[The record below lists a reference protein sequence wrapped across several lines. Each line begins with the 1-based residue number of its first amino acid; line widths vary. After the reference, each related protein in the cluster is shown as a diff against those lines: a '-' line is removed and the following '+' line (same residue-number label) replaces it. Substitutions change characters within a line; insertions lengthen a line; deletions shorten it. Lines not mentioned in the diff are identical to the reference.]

1 MIISIHQP
9 AYLPWLGY
17 IERIKKSDLFIF
29 LDTVQFEKNSFT
41 NRNLIKGAN
50 GPYWLTI
57 PVKKKGHLS
66 KSLLET
72 EIARDID
79 WRKNHLMSIKSSYSK
94 TASFH
99 EKYEKI
105 YKVYDNNETLLADL
119 CFNHLLFWLGELNI
133 KTKIIRSSSLNISSK
148 KSDLILDICQEVGA
162 TTYLSGPMGKNYLE
176 ENNFISNGIKL
187 DYDYFEPTPYPQLF
201 GSFIPFM
208 GIVDYWFNV
217 K

>member
-17 IERIKKSDLFIF
+17 VERIKKSDLFIF

-57 PVKKKGHLS
+57 PVIKKGHLS
-66 KSLLET
+66 KCLFDT
-72 EIARDID
+72 EIVRDVD
-79 WRKNHLMSIKSSYSK
+79 WRKSHLMSIKSSYSK
-94 TASFH
+94 STSFH

-105 YKVYDNNETLLADL
+105 TKLYDNNETLLADL
-119 CFNHLLFWLGELNI
+119 CFNHLLFWLNELNI
-133 KTKIIRSSSLNISSK
+133 KTKIMRSSSLNISSK

-187 DYDYFEPTPYPQLF
+187 DYHYFEPTPYPQLF

-208 GIVDYWFNV
+208 GIIDYWLNV

>member
-66 KSLLET
+66 KSLLDT
-72 EIARDID
+72 EIVRDVD
-79 WRKNHLMSIKSSYSK
+79 WRKSHLMSIKSSYSK
-94 TASFH
+94 SVEFH
-99 EKYEKI
+99 DKYAKI
-105 YKVYDNNETLLADL
+105 SKLYNNDETLLADL
-119 CFNHLLFWLGELNI
+119 CFNHLLFWLDELQI
-133 KTKIIRSSSLNISSK
+133 KTKIVRSSSLSISSK

-176 ENNFISNGIKL
+176 ENDFTSNGIKL
-187 DYDYFEPTPYPQLF
+187 DYHYFEPTPYPQLF

>member
-66 KSLLET
+66 KSLLDT
-72 EIARDID
+72 EIVRDVD
-79 WRKNHLMSIKSSYSK
+79 WRKSHLMSIKSSYSK
-94 TASFH
+94 SVEFH
-99 EKYEKI
+99 DKYAKI
-105 YKVYDNNETLLADL
+105 SKLYNNDETLLADL
-119 CFNHLLFWLGELNI
+119 CFNHLLFWLDELHI
-133 KTKIIRSSSLNISSK
+133 KTKIVRSSSLSISSR

-176 ENNFISNGIKL
+176 ENDFISNGIKL
-187 DYDYFEPTPYPQLF
+187 DYHYFEPTPYPQLF

-208 GIVDYWFNV
+208 GIIDYWFNT

>member
-57 PVKKKGHLS
+57 PVKKKGHLN
-66 KSLLET
+66 KSLLDT
-72 EIARDID
+72 EIVRDVD
-79 WRKNHLMSIKSSYSK
+79 WRKSHLMSIKSSYSK
-94 TASFH
+94 SVEFH
-99 EKYEKI
+99 DKYAKI
-105 YKVYDNNETLLADL
+105 SKLYNNDETLLADL
-119 CFNHLLFWLGELNI
+119 CFNHLLFWLDELQI
-133 KTKIIRSSSLNISSK
+133 KTKIVRSSSLSISSR

>member
-57 PVKKKGHLS
+57 PVKKKGHLN
-66 KSLLET
+66 KSLLDT
-72 EIARDID
+72 EIVRDVD
-79 WRKNHLMSIKSSYSK
+79 WRKSHLMSIKSSYSK
-94 TASFH
+94 SVEFH
-99 EKYEKI
+99 DKYARISKL
-105 YKVYDNNETLLADL
+105 YNNDEILLADL
-119 CFNHLLFWLGELNI
+119 CFNHLLFWLDELQI
-133 KTKIIRSSSLNISSK
+133 KTKIVRSSSLSISSR

-176 ENNFISNGIKL
+176 ENDFISNGIKL
-187 DYDYFEPTPYPQLF
+187 DYHYFEPTPYPQLF

-208 GIVDYWFNV
+208 GIIDYWFNT

>member
-17 IERIKKSDLFIF
+17 IERIKKSDAFIF

-41 NRNLIKGAN
+41 TRNLIKGDN

-66 KSLLET
+66 KSLLDI
-72 EIARDID
+72 EISRDID

-94 TASFH
+94 AALFH

-105 YKVYDNNETLLADL
+105 CNVYNNNETLLADL
-119 CFNHLLFWLGELNI
+119 CFNHLLFWLDELNI

-176 ENNFISNGIKL
+176 ESDFISNGIKL
-187 DYDYFEPTPYPQLF
+187 NYHYFEPAPYPQLF

-208 GIVDYWFNV
+208 GIVDYWFNI

>member
-57 PVKKKGHLS
+57 PVKKKGHLN
-66 KSLLET
+66 KSLLDT
-72 EIARDID
+72 EIVRDVD
-79 WRKNHLMSIKSSYSK
+79 WRKSHLMSIKSSYSK
-94 TASFH
+94 SVEFH
-99 EKYEKI
+99 DKYAKI
-105 YKVYDNNETLLADL
+105 SKLYNNDEILLADL
-119 CFNHLLFWLGELNI
+119 CFNHLLFWLDELQI
-133 KTKIIRSSSLNISSK
+133 KTKIVRSSSLSISSR

-176 ENNFISNGIKL
+176 ENDFISNGIKL
-187 DYDYFEPTPYPQLF
+187 DYHYFEPTPYPQLF

-208 GIVDYWFNV
+208 GIIDYWFNT

>member
-66 KSLLET
+66 KSLLDT
-72 EIARDID
+72 EIVRDVD
-79 WRKNHLMSIKSSYSK
+79 WRKSHLMSIKSSYSK
-94 TASFH
+94 SVEFH
-99 EKYEKI
+99 DKYAKI
-105 YKVYDNNETLLADL
+105 SKLYNNDETLLADL
-119 CFNHLLFWLGELNI
+119 CFNHLLFWLDELQI
-133 KTKIIRSSSLNISSK
+133 KTKIVRSSSLSISSK

-176 ENNFISNGIKL
+176 ENDFISNGIKL
-187 DYDYFEPTPYPQLF
+187 DYHYFEPTPYPQLF

-208 GIVDYWFNV
+208 GIIDYWFNT